1 MPFLLKPCCR
11 YGCTLCATPQV
22 ILIKLNM
29 VMSIYMF
36 YVGGVWTSLIVLSG
50 VVGTVGAVAGEVADF
65 VAVVALVVVLAAA
78 LGALAGEV
86 PELAAVEALVLSL
99 LLLL

>member
-1 MPFLLKPCCR
+1 M
-11 YGCTLCATPQV
+11 
-22 ILIKLNM
+22 
-29 VMSIYMF
+29 
-36 YVGGVWTSLIVLSG
+36 
-50 VVGTVGAVAGEVADF
+50 GTVGAVAGEVANF
-65 VAVVALVVVLAAA
+65 AAVVALVVVLAAA